1 MRMEPIDMADTDKE
15 QQTAGRIKGYRAF
28 LLVVLAVSLYL
39 GYLILL
45 PFIDTL
51 ILAIILASI
60 FNPLQVNL
68 NRRLNGR
75 KNLAALIIALIITFA
90 IAIPVFVFTST
101 LVAQGLDT
109 VNRTNEWVRAGKL
122 QQLVQDPRISEYL
135 AKLQER
141 FPFIE
146 ASKTDIANDLLYLSR
161 DMGQF
166 LLGKVAS
173 ILGNVASLV
182 VHFFVMIFIAFYL
195 VRDGGEMVSSI
206 RSYLPLRAEQED
218 RIINGIRVVAK
229 SVLLGTFL
237 TAICQGLV
245 GGIAFEILHFPG
257 LFWGT
262 MTAFASLI
270 PLVGTYLIWVPLALY
285 LVLLGQV
292 KSAVFLAVW
301 SITLS
306 GIIEN
311 FIRPFLMKG
320 KSKMP
325 PFYIFLA
332 ILGGVQ
338 YFGLKGVLY
347 GPLIL
352 SFAMIMLFI
361 YGVEYRNDLI
371 EYKHLG
377 ENGSGAEGEP
387 YPES

>member
-1 MRMEPIDMADTDKE
+1 MADSDIAQERARRT
-15 QQTAGRIKGYRAF
+15 KGYRAF
-28 LLVVLAVSLYL
+28 LLVVLAVSFYL
-39 GYLILL
+39 AYLILF
-45 PFIDTL
+45 PFLDTL
-51 ILAIILASI
+51 ILAIVLASI
-60 FNPLQVNL
+60 FNPLQVYL
-68 NRRLNGR
+68 EKRLKGR
-75 KNLAALIIALIITFA
+75 KNLAALIIALVITFL

-109 VNRTNEWVRAGKL
+109 VNKTNDWLRAGKW
-122 QQLVQDPRISEYL
+122 QQLVQDPRINEYL

-141 FPFIE
+141 LPFLDVN
-146 ASKTDIANDLLYLSR
+146 KTDIVNDLLYLSR
-161 DMGQF
+161 NIGQF

-173 ILGNVASLV
+173 ILSNVASLV
-182 VHFFVMIFIAFYL
+182 AQFFVMIFIAFYL
-195 VRDGGEMVSSI
+195 VRDGREMVSSI
-206 RSYLPLRAEQED
+206 RFYTPLRADQED

-237 TAICQGLV
+237 TAICQGLLA
-245 GGIAFEILHFPG
+245 GIALQILDFPG

-262 MTAFASLI
+262 MTALASLI
-270 PLVGTYLIWVPLALY
+270 PLVGTYLIWVPIAVY
-285 LVLLGQV
+285 LVLLGHF

-301 SITLS
+301 SVVMS

-311 FIRPFLMKG
+311 FLRPFLMKG
-320 KSKMP
+320 KSKMS

-338 YFGLKGVLY
+338 YFGLKGILY

-361 YGVEYRNDLI
+361 YGVEYRDDLI

-377 ENGSGAEGEP
+377 ESVAAEEGG
-387 YPES
+387 

>member
-1 MRMEPIDMADTDKE
+1 MEPIDMADTDKE
-15 QQTAGRIKGYRAF
+15 QQTAGRIKGCRAF

-182 VHFFVMIFIAFYL
+182 VHFFVMIFIGFYL